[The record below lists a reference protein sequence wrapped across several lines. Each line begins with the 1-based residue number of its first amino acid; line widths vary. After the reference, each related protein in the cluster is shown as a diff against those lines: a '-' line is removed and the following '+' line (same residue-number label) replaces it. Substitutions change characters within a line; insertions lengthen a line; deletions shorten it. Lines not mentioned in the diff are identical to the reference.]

1 MPSFTEHLGF
11 HASALQLRSRRNEML
26 ASNIANAATPN
37 FKARDLDFDTE
48 LKRINK
54 IGNIQTTNNSHF
66 ASIQK
71 RIGKDSVFRLPIHPS
86 LDGNTV
92 EMAVEQMQ
100 FSENLIL
107 KISTLAEK
115 IPNLV
120 PVSVSSLIRACSLLL
135 KTSRGVSEY
144 FSMIAS
150 LILIVS
156 GASLRLF
163 FLLISSDLSFSIIFL
178 FIIDFG
184 ILLANFDPENKF

>member
-54 IGNIQTTNNSHF
+54 IGNIETTNNSHF

-100 FSENLIL
+100 FSENVMRYQTTLSFL
-107 KISTLAEK
+107 NNKIS
-115 IPNLV
+115 
-120 PVSVSSLIRACSLLL
+120 
-135 KTSRGVSEY
+135 G
-144 FSMIAS
+144 
-150 LILIVS
+150 
-156 GASLRLF
+156 LRSA
-163 FLLISSDLSFSIIFL
+163 IK
-178 FIIDFG
+178 G
-184 ILLANFDPENKF
+184 E

>member
-37 FKARDLDFDTE
+37 FKARDIDFDTE

-54 IGNIQTTNNSHF
+54 IGNVETTNNSHF

-71 RIGKDSVFRLPIHPS
+71 RIGKDSVYRLPIHPS

-100 FSENLIL
+100 FSENVMRYQTTLSFL
-107 KISTLAEK
+107 NNKIS
-115 IPNLV
+115 
-120 PVSVSSLIRACSLLL
+120 
-135 KTSRGVSEY
+135 G
-144 FSMIAS
+144 
-150 LILIVS
+150 
-156 GASLRLF
+156 LRSA
-163 FLLISSDLSFSIIFL
+163 IK
-178 FIIDFG
+178 G
-184 ILLANFDPENKF
+184 E

>member
-37 FKARDLDFDTE
+37 FKARDIDFDTE

-54 IGNIQTTNNSHF
+54 IGNIETTNNTHF

-71 RIGKDSVFRLPIHPS
+71 RIGKDSVYRLPIHPS

-100 FSENLIL
+100 FSENVMRYQTTLSFL
-107 KISTLAEK
+107 NNKIS
-115 IPNLV
+115 
-120 PVSVSSLIRACSLLL
+120 
-135 KTSRGVSEY
+135 G
-144 FSMIAS
+144 
-150 LILIVS
+150 
-156 GASLRLF
+156 LRSA
-163 FLLISSDLSFSIIFL
+163 IK
-178 FIIDFG
+178 G
-184 ILLANFDPENKF
+184 E

>member
-54 IGNIQTTNNSHF
+54 IGNIQTTHNSHF

-100 FSENLIL
+100 FSENVMRYQTTLSFL
-107 KISTLAEK
+107 NNKIS
-115 IPNLV
+115 
-120 PVSVSSLIRACSLLL
+120 
-135 KTSRGVSEY
+135 G
-144 FSMIAS
+144 
-150 LILIVS
+150 
-156 GASLRLF
+156 LRSA
-163 FLLISSDLSFSIIFL
+163 IK
-178 FIIDFG
+178 G
-184 ILLANFDPENKF
+184 E